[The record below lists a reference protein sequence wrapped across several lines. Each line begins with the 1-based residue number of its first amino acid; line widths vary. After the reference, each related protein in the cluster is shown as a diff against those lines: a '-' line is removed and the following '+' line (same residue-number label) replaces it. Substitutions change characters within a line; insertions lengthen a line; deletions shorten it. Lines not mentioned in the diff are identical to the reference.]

1 MVLGIYG
8 LGVAQ
13 VWVRVWLHMVLGI
26 YSLGV
31 AQVPPLNTP
40 HLWKYA
46 SCGNVRRVTPK
57 RITEAA
63 APRPGGRDDWDC

>member
-13 VWVRVWLHMVLGI
+13 V
-26 YSLGV
+26 
-31 AQVPPLNTP
+31 PPLNTP
-40 HLWKYA
+40 HPWKYA

-63 APRPGGRDDWDC
+63 APRPGGRDDWDYFCSFLHNIIILT

>member
-13 VWVRVWLHMVLGI
+13 V
-26 YSLGV
+26 
-31 AQVPPLNTP
+31 PPLNTP
-40 HLWKYA
+40 HPWKYA
-46 SCGNVRRVTPK
+46 CGNVRSVTPK

-63 APRPGGRDDWDC
+63 ATRPEGRDDWDYFFHKLMEQS